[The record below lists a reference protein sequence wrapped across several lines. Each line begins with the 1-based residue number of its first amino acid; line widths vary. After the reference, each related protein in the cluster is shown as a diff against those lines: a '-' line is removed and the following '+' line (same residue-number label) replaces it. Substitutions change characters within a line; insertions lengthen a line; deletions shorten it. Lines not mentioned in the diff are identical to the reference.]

1 MSLTYEIL
9 TLGVVSLNQFSFL
22 HLGPFYF
29 NSFGACAK
37 STPNKNLG
45 VEHMTERNPRR
56 TDEEWLN
63 LIQECRAS
71 GLSDK
76 YWCEQHH
83 IHPSNFYYHIN
94 RLRNKACD
102 IPESVYTPL
111 SQKQEIVPLS
121 FGEPTILSQT
131 AQPSSLESCETAIKI
146 TLNGFQIEITNT
158 AASETI
164 FNTLAALQRLC

>member
-1 MSLTYEIL
+1 
-9 TLGVVSLNQFSFL
+9 
-22 HLGPFYF
+22 
-29 NSFGACAK
+29 
-37 STPNKNLG
+37 
-45 VEHMTERNPRR
+45 MTKRKPRR

-63 LIQECRAS
+63 LIQECRSS

-102 IPESVYTPL
+102 IPESLCTTL
-111 SQKQEIVPLS
+111 SSKQEVVPLS
-121 FGEPTILSQT
+121 FGKPTVFSQT
-131 AQPSSLESCETAIKI
+131 AQPSSLESSETAIKI
-146 TLNGFQIEITNT
+146 TLYGFQIEITNA

-164 FNTLAALQRLC
+164 FNTLSALQRLC